1 MPFTLAQTGFSLPDS
16 GAEAVVWVLVAA
28 LIVGLYLIIR
38 RTRIKSREHYLNRAK
53 REDQI
58 RRDDPDMRSE

>member
-1 MPFTLAQTGFSLPDS
+1 MSAVHLQTGSSLPSS

-38 RTRIKSREHYLNRAK
+38 RTRIRSRKHYLNRAE
-53 REDQI
+53 RETEM
-58 RRDDPDMRSE
+58 RRSDPDMKDE